1 MKVELS
7 VDNHDE
13 KGDSDSSVPLPDL
26 SCISKVFTETMLQLN
41 PELAKYS
48 IVEIAV
54 NLVTEE
60 VMKDLNQEYRNIE
73 ESTDVLSFP
82 LWEQDGVFVPPT
94 GWNVL
99 PLGDIVICPSVVEKE
114 TSLPDLSYDY
124 NFNVILSHGLLHLI
138 GWDHSTGEEEKKMW
152 EQQRSIAARIED
164 CVISDKPSCS
174 KDGGE

>member
-26 SCISKVFTETMLQLN
+26 SCICKVFTETMLQLN

-99 PLGDIVICPSVVEKE
+99 PLGDIVICPSVVEKKM
-114 TSLPDLSYDY
+114 SLPDLSYDY